1 MDILK
6 KIKMAWH
13 SLFLGMKGAD
23 DIIVQDAN
31 YGSGTQEIVQQ
42 ASVDHVMNDFLT
54 QQETQRMKERRDEYY
69 RTFKESDKYK
79 VEVEGL
85 FDKEGND
92 LKGEVKVRTT
102 KKVRNHFLKRIKVY
116 NPENLEI
123 RTVQDN
129 KLIQKHSNIDDYTFL
144 LHPTEKE
151 SIPLITV
158 TRDGFTPRFE
168 LETYANK
175 VVVRTINETEC
186 YVDFYTTMYAS
197 QFGKVDALFIA
208 ELNRIREQK
217 LMRSDTTSFKEIDFI
232 SDKAFNT
239 DDLCLFKY
247 DNIEYKG
254 IELFDGNFV
263 LTFKCHVVADG
274 TDITE
279 KYKMKS
285 LDKKLE
291 TNAPRDGVAT
301 NIFAAQRKA
310 EKEEINFETTTLK
323 L

>member
-1 MDILK
+1 M
-6 KIKMAWH
+6 
-13 SLFLGMKGAD
+13 
-23 DIIVQDAN
+23 
-31 YGSGTQEIVQQ
+31 
-42 ASVDHVMNDFLT
+42 
-54 QQETQRMKERRDEYY
+54 
-69 RTFKESDKYK
+69 
-79 VEVEGL
+79 
-85 FDKEGND
+85 
-92 LKGEVKVRTT
+92 
-102 KKVRNHFLKRIKVY
+102 
-116 NPENLEI
+116 
-123 RTVQDN
+123 
-129 KLIQKHSNIDDYTFL
+129 
-144 LHPTEKE
+144 
-151 SIPLITV
+151 ITV

-168 LETYANK
+168 LEAYANK

-263 LTFKCHVVADG
+263 LTFKCHIVADG